1 MDTLFLIAVLF
12 IATMVALWLVS
23 FILEALRPVPK
34 TPEKLRWAPE
44 IPISYTNIDGNR
56 IRYVKT
62 GQGSTLLLLHTLR
75 TQLDLFE
82 KVIPELSKHYTVYAL
97 DYPGH
102 GYSDIPSGKYDA
114 DFFAH
119 FIERFIDSMDLREVT
134 LCGVS
139 IGGSISLILAGRQ
152 NPRVARVL
160 SINPYDY
167 YKGRGGARSSF
178 LGAMMIHIAP
188 IPFLGETFMRLRNF
202 VIMKKILNGGVA
214 NSESISPALMKELYN
229 VGNRTGHYRRFVSL
243 LRNSESWESAT
254 AIYKNIKVPVTLM
267 WGAEDWSKVSE
278 REHDHELIPSAQVIT
293 VENGGHFL
301 PLDRPDAIIEQLK
314 KSAQT
319 AK

>member
-1 MDTLFLIAVLF
+1 MNTLVLAAIF
-12 IATMVALWLVS
+12 IIATLVALWLVS
-23 FILEALRPVPK
+23 FIIEALRPVPK

-44 IPISYTNIDGNR
+44 IPISYTNINGNR

-62 GQGSTLLLLHTLR
+62 GQGPTLLLLHTLR

-102 GYSDIPSGKYDA
+102 GYSDIPQAAYDA
-114 DFFAH
+114 DFFAD
-119 FIERFIDSMDLREVT
+119 FAESFLNTMNLRDVT

-160 SINPYDY
+160 AINPYDY
-167 YKGRGGARSSF
+167 YKGRGGARSSL
-178 LGAMMIHIAP
+178 LGAMMIHITP

-202 VIMKKILNGGVA
+202 IIMKAILNGGVA
-214 NSESISPALMKELYN
+214 NNKSISPALMRELYD
-229 VGNRTGHYRRFVSL
+229 VGNRTGHYRGFVSL
-243 LRNSESWESAT
+243 LRNSEGWQTAT
-254 AIYKNIKVPVTLM
+254 TIYKNIQIPVTFM
-267 WGAEDWSKVSE
+267 WGAQDWSKVSE
-278 REHDHELIPSAQVIT
+278 REHDHKLIPSAHVIT

-301 PLDRPDAIIEQLK
+301 SLDRPDAIIEQLQK
-314 KSAQT
+314 M
-319 AK
+319 

>member
-1 MDTLFLIAVLF
+1 MNTIFLAAIVL
-12 IATMVALWLVS
+12 IGSMVALWLLS
-23 FILEALRPVPK
+23 FLFEALRPEPK

-62 GQGSTLLLLHTLR
+62 GQGPTLLLLHTLR

-102 GYSDIPSGKYDA
+102 GYSDIPNAAYDA
-114 DFFAH
+114 DFFADFGESFLDTMNLH
-119 FIERFIDSMDLREVT
+119 DVT

-152 NPRVARVL
+152 NPRVTRVL
-160 SINPYDY
+160 AINPYDY
-167 YKGRGGARSSF
+167 YKGRGGARSSL
-178 LGAMMIHIAP
+178 LGAIMIHITP

-202 VIMKKILNGGVA
+202 ILMKVILNGGVA
-214 NSESISPALMKELYN
+214 DKRSISPALMRELYD
-229 VGNRTGHYRRFVSL
+229 VGNRTGHYRGFVNL
-243 LRNSESWESAT
+243 LRNSESWQA
-254 AIYKNIKVPVTLM
+254 AAVLYKNIKIPVTLM
-267 WGAEDWSKVSE
+267 WGAHDWSKVSE
-278 REHDHELIPSAQVIT
+278 REHDHKLIPNAQVIT

-301 PLDRPDAIIEQLK
+301 SLDRPDAIIEQLK
-314 KSAQT
+314 KI
-319 AK
+319 